1 MKDHDLIIVSCQLHN
16 TSPRAPSHSLFS
28 ENHWPDPNHLA
39 PGAHSYFEKLQV
51 LALLP
56 ISYLWS
62 QVLQSYVVVQKLWWP
77 GVATLS
83 CLHVHL
89 MKSQSQKLGSAFTE
103 MHGLNA
109 WQEDS
114 PSPIFL
120 FRFPYQHVLVN
131 QLQWDDKLSLIKWAR
146 SRQ

>member
-1 MKDHDLIIVSCQLHN
+1 MASLLMLLVSIAIRSNHNVSWRALINSCHCYIIGKFTLIVSCQLHN
-16 TSPRAPSHSLFS
+16 TSPPAHSHSIFIQ
-28 ENHWPDPNHLA
+28 NRRPDPNQLA

-109 WQEDS
+109 
-114 PSPIFL
+114 
-120 FRFPYQHVLVN
+120 
-131 QLQWDDKLSLIKWAR
+131 
-146 SRQ
+146 